1 MVSSNSGEI
10 NYGNVPT
17 VSLPSNFSAELEVT
31 PSASETSSQ
40 SSQSNES
47 QYSGLYTPSEIQT
60 APGQLEGNQ
69 PTPLSFDS
77 SQGIPGASPPEGP
90 ATVG

>member
-1 MVSSNSGEI
+1 MVSSESSEI

-31 PSASETSSQ
+31 PSVSET

-47 QYSGLYTPSEIQT
+47 QYSGLHTPSGLQS

-69 PTPLSFDS
+69 PTPLSLDS
-77 SQGIPGASPPEGP
+77 SHGIPGADRAEGP
-90 ATVG
+90 ATI